1 LQENRALAEK
11 AVAGSEADFAEIR
24 LVHTSRTS
32 VVQAGLS
39 HVITGPTD
47 QFTGTARVFISNRWG
62 ICEFSSPADMS
73 AALDKAAAL
82 AIHSDSPPVP
92 FPMIP
97 PSCRDTYAEEI
108 IGVPLNDVPLR
119 EKAFLCRH
127 YCELLGASLATGSAR
142 VIYDEVIRDRVVVN
156 SRGTS
161 VREKENL
168 GSLKTQAVLPGG
180 LSAREELALRG
191 GFDRFRGMEKHL
203 DRIGR
208 DLLVRETT
216 TSIAPGRSRVILDP
230 ELTGILIHEA
240 FGHLVEA
247 DFLENNP
254 AVAHVLRTGAGVGS
268 EFVNIVDDSLLLDQ
282 PGSMKWDDEG
292 TPGSRTQLVSG
303 GVVSSW
309 LHTMDTASRNGAM
322 PTGNA
327 RISDP
332 GRTPE
337 ARMTCTYM
345 EAGKTPFE
353 KLMLHL
359 DNGLYLK
366 GFMGGATDMDRFSI
380 AAQEVWTVR
389 NGIIHKPV
397 APVIFSG
404 KVTDVLRSV
413 ADAGDDLQLAGSLA
427 GCSRRGSSALAVA
440 YGGPHILITDM
451 QVS

>member
-1 LQENRALAEK
+1 MQKNRALAEK

-24 LVHTSRTS
+24 LVQSSRTS

-62 ICEFSSPADMS
+62 ICEFSSPDLMS
-73 AALDKAAAL
+73 TALDKAATL
-82 AIHSDSPPVP
+82 AIHSESPPVP

-97 PSCRDTYAEEI
+97 PACRDTYSEDAV
-108 IGVPLNDVPLR
+108 GVPLNDVSLR
-119 EKAFLCRH
+119 EKTFLCRH
-127 YCELLGASLATGSAR
+127 YCELLGAFLVTGSAR

-161 VREKENL
+161 IREKENL
-168 GSLKTQAVLPGG
+168 GSMKIQAVLPGG
-180 LSAREELALRG
+180 LVAREELALRG
-191 GFDRFRGMEKHL
+191 SFDRFRGREKHL

-230 ELTGILIHEA
+230 ELTGILVHEA

-254 AVAHVLRTGAGVGS
+254 AVAHLLRAGACVGS
-268 EFVNIVDDSLLLDQ
+268 ECVNIIDDSLLLTQ

-292 TPGSRTQLVSG
+292 TPGSRTQLVLNG
-303 GVVSSW
+303 GIASW
-309 LHTMDTASRNGAM
+309 LHTMGTASRNGAR

-345 EAGKTPFE
+345 EPGKTPLE

-380 AAQEVWTVR
+380 AVQEVWTVR

-397 APVIFSG
+397 APVVFSG

-413 ADAGDDLQLAGSLA
+413 KDTGNDLQLAGSLA
-427 GCSRRGSSALAVA
+427 GCSRRGSSPLAVT